1 MCQEAFKIHKISY
14 EMIKGAPS
22 FSEIFN
28 EIEQFVKK
36 T

>member
-22 FSEIFN
+22 FLEIFN
-28 EIEQFVKK
+28 EIV
-36 T
+36 